1 MGAGG
6 PIQVDGG
13 MDEEAYNR
21 LQQEER
27 AFLSAQE
34 ELQMSMM
41 NDMEDARV
49 ARQEA
54 EIMRQDKVRQNEADA
69 LENMES
75 KLSDNV
81 ESINTSLEEEDD
93 DIVLDFYNSLQE
105 GGERPE

>member
-6 PIQVDGG
+6 PISVDGG
-13 MDEEAYNR
+13 MDEEAYAR

-27 AFLSAQE
+27 EFLSAQE
-34 ELQMSMM
+34 ERQMAMM
-41 NDMEDARV
+41 NEMEDARV
-49 ARQEA
+49 QRQDQ
-54 EIMRQDKVRQNEADA
+54 EILRQDKVRENEANA

-75 KLSDNV
+75 ALTDNV
-81 ESINTSLEEEDD
+81 DAVNASLEEEDN

>member
-1 MGAGG
+1 
-6 PIQVDGG
+6 
-13 MDEEAYNR
+13 
-21 LQQEER
+21 
-27 AFLSAQE
+27 
-34 ELQMSMM
+34 MSMM